1 MSVSVSVSPLV
12 VVVSVGPVESV
23 PVARAA
29 MGSGAQQTF
38 RYIGSCAGV
47 ALTIAIATSS
57 GGGLAHGAD
66 IAMLVSAVLA
76 LVAAAS
82 VVALREQ

>member
-1 MSVSVSVSPLV
+1 MQSFP
-12 VVVSVGPVESV
+12 
-23 PVARAA
+23 AA
-29 MGSGAQQTF
+29 WPATGSGAQQTF
-38 RYIGSCAGV
+38 RHIGPRAGV

-57 GGGLAHGAD
+57 GSGLAHGAD

-76 LVAAAS
+76 LVAAGS